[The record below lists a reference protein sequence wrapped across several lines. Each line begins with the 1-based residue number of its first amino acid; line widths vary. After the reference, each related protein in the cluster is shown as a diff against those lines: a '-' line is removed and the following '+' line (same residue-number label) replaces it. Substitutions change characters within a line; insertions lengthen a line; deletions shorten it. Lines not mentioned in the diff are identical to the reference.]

1 MAYRQVRRGLLEGLY
16 RCAGR
21 DWEFESLLS
30 FLQPAASAPGI
41 ELSDSGSCVL
51 RRECHKN
58 RHAQDRPCCRSS
70 FIGHPRATFFSHA
83 RKFRKDAASRRHF
96 LMSFKG
102 MRKSIRTMEA
112 PTPKADAPTHLSDE
126 FPAGY
131 SLTRC
136 SPAELVSASPAGVEY
151 ASGIT
156 QLRGLLLT
164 NELEQPI
171 QHDGGSILIHPFFC
185 PNNGVHPTH
194 QLAECQPIGITQV
207 RELPNP
213 FSDSEIRLGTPK
225 SVL

>member
-1 MAYRQVRRGLLEGLY
+1 MGRTRR
-16 RCAGR
+16 
-21 DWEFESLLS
+21 
-30 FLQPAASAPGI
+30 I
-41 ELSDSGSCVL
+41 EL
-51 RRECHKN
+51 
-58 RHAQDRPCCRSS
+58 CRQN
-70 FIGHPRATFFSHA
+70 
-83 RKFRKDAASRRHF
+83 KMDAASRQLLF
-96 LMSFKG
+96 MSFKG
-102 MRKSIRTMEA
+102 IGKSIRMVRA
-112 PTPKADAPTHLSDE
+112 PTQNADAPAHHSDQ

-156 QLRGLLLT
+156 ELRGLLLT

>member
-1 MAYRQVRRGLLEGLY
+1 
-16 RCAGR
+16 
-21 DWEFESLLS
+21 
-30 FLQPAASAPGI
+30 
-41 ELSDSGSCVL
+41 
-51 RRECHKN
+51 
-58 RHAQDRPCCRSS
+58 
-70 FIGHPRATFFSHA
+70 
-83 RKFRKDAASRRHF
+83 
-96 LMSFKG
+96 
-102 MRKSIRTMEA
+102 MEA